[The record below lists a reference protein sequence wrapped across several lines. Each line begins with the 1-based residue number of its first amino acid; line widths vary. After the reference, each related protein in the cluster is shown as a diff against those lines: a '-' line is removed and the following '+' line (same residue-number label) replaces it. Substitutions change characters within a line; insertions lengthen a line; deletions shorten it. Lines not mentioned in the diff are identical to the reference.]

1 GAVSRG
7 QDREGPGKAV
17 RPRHSRPHER
27 HVARHRHWRGP
38 VADIEQG
45 HISTASCILANLSMK
60 LGRTLAWDEKT
71 GRVTGDDEANR
82 LLLRPYRNPWVHPT
96 PGNV

>member
-1 GAVSRG
+1 MKTPP
-7 QDREGPGKAV
+7 EWKAPPCTSK
-17 RPRHSRPHER
+17 RRS
-27 HVARHRHWRGP
+27 
-38 VADIEQG
+38 DL
-45 HISTASCILANLSMK
+45 CILANLSMK